1 MRLIHNRCKFIG
13 KQIIKLQEAPEEMP
27 AGETPHS
34 IPLHAYGNLVDAI
47 QPGDRVSITGI
58 YRAGSI
64 RVNYRNRNVKSV
76 YRTHIGSGDNLEKIW
91 T

>member
-1 MRLIHNRCKFIG
+1 MRLIHNRCKYIG

-47 QPGDRVSITGI
+47 QPGDRVNVTGI
-58 YRAGSI
+58 FRAGKNKMNSKLKKH
-64 RVNYRNRNVKSV
+64 Y
-76 YRTHIGSGDNLEKIW
+76 
-91 T
+91 

>member
-1 MRLIHNRCKFIG
+1 MRLIHNRCKYIG

-47 QPGDRVSITGI
+47 QPGDRVNVTGI
-58 YRAGSI
+58 FRAGEILFDWNLLKRLS
-64 RVNYRNRNVKSV
+64 RNARSLN
-76 YRTHIGSGDNLEKIW
+76 
-91 T
+91 